1 MTTMTEPLPAGP
13 IQTDPASLLVTQ
25 TRRRVERLI
34 SKIEE
39 LRARAV
45 ALEQN
50 HLDEILRIEPS
61 YQASAR
67 NLLHYLALRQVD
79 LRPLQDELTALGLTS
94 LGSREAHTLASL
106 DALLL
111 ALHALA
117 GRAWQPAYPVL
128 PPASMADGSIMLDYH
143 SQLLLGSSAGKRSV
157 RIMVTMPSEAS
168 WDYLLVRNLL
178 AAGMD
183 VMRINCAHDDET
195 AWLGMVNNLRRA
207 ERELGRTA
215 KIYADLAGPKL
226 RTGGIEPI
234 GRVVKFRPRRNLRGE
249 VIEPAQVWLTPA
261 DAPEA
266 APPGV
271 PTTLPIERAVIEPS
285 QPGDVI
291 EFKDTRAKHRE
302 LLVIQAAG
310 DSRLASAS
318 KTAYV
323 EQGMPARLV
332 RDSEALAE
340 GVFGPLPD
348 VVAPLELA
356 VGDRLVL
363 TREGVPGRAAVRD
376 AEGNVVEPARIPCS
390 LDAAFESAEPGQIIR
405 FDDGKIGSRVLS
417 NDGQEIVVQISYTGP
432 RTAKLRPEKGIN
444 LPDTALAISALTDKD
459 LHDLEFLVKYVDMV
473 GLSFVRTPEDV
484 LLLEERLEAL
494 GGSEIG
500 VVLKVENREAFENL
514 PRLLLTAMHSPP
526 VGVMVARGDLAVEV
540 GFERLAE
547 VQEEILW
554 LCEAAHVPVIWATQ
568 VLEGLAKTGSPTRA
582 EVSDAVMSGRAEA
595 VMLNKGPYIVE
606 AVRFLNGVLERMHAH
621 QHKRRSMLRK
631 LSVSELA

>member
-1 MTTMTEPLPAGP
+1 MTITTDPLPTEPGQPDLAA
-13 IQTDPASLLVTQ
+13 IVANQ
-25 TRRRVERLI
+25 TRRRAERLI
-34 SKIEE
+34 GKIEE
-39 LRARAV
+39 LRARAI
-45 ALEQN
+45 ALEQS
-50 HLDEILRIEPS
+50 HLDEILRIAPS

-79 LRPLQDELTALGLTS
+79 LRPLQAELAALGLTS
-94 LGSREAHTLASL
+94 LGGREAQTLSSL
-106 DALLL
+106 DALLR
-111 ALHALA
+111 ALYALA
-117 GRAWQPAYPVL
+117 GRVWQPDQ
-128 PPASMADGSIMLDYH
+128 PPAPLLSMDDGTIVLDYH
-143 SQLLLGSSAGKRSV
+143 SELLLGSPAGKRSV

-183 VMRINCAHDDET
+183 VMRINCAHDDEH

-226 RTGGIEPI
+226 RTGAIEPI

-249 VIEPAQVWLTPA
+249 VVEPAQIWLTPA
-261 DAPEA
+261 GAPEA
-266 APPGV
+266 APPGIA
-271 PTTLPIERAVIEPS
+271 PTLPIERHVLEPA

-291 EFKDTRAKHRE
+291 QFKDTRGKHRD
-302 LLVIQAAG
+302 LLIVQAVG
-310 DSRLASAS
+310 ESRLATAV

-332 RDSEALAE
+332 RDGEALAE
-340 GVFGPLPD
+340 GLFGLLPD

-356 VGDRLVL
+356 VGDLLVL
-363 TREGVPGRAAVRD
+363 TREGIPGRAAVRD
-376 AEGNVVEPARIPCS
+376 AEGQVVEPARIPCS
-390 LDAAFESAEPGQIIR
+390 LDAAFESAEPGHIIR
-405 FDDGKIGSRVLS
+405 FDDGKIGSRVVS
-417 NDGQEIVVQISYTGP
+417 NDGDEIVVQISYTGP
-432 RTAKLRPEKGIN
+432 RMARLRPEKGIN

-459 LHDLEFLVKYVDMV
+459 LRDLEFLVRHVNMV

-484 LLLEERLEAL
+484 FQLEQRLEEL

-514 PRLLLTAMHSPP
+514 PRLLLTAMYSPP

-631 LSVSELA
+631 LSVSEQV

>member
-1 MTTMTEPLPAGP
+1 MTITTDPPPTEPGQP
-13 IQTDPASLLVTQ
+13 DPAAIVANQ
-25 TRRRVERLI
+25 TRRRAERLI
-34 SKIEE
+34 GKIEE
-39 LRARAV
+39 LRARAI
-45 ALEQN
+45 ALEHT
-50 HLDEILRIEPS
+50 HLDQILRIEPS

-79 LRPLQDELTALGLTS
+79 LRPLQTELAALGLTS
-94 LGSREAHTLASL
+94 LGGREAQTLSSL
-106 DALLL
+106 DALLM
-111 ALHALA
+111 ALYALA
-117 GRAWQPAYPVL
+117 GRSWQPDQ
-128 PPASMADGSIMLDYH
+128 PPAPLLSMDDGTIVLDYH
-143 SQLLLGSSAGKRSV
+143 SQLLLGSPAGKRSV

-183 VMRINCAHDDET
+183 VMRINCAHDDEH

-226 RTGGIEPI
+226 RTGAIEPI

-261 DAPEA
+261 GAPET
-266 APPGV
+266 APQGV
-271 PTTLPIERAVIEPS
+271 PTTLPIERQVLEPA
-285 QPGDVI
+285 QPGDVV
-291 EFKDTRAKHRE
+291 EFKDTRAKHRD
-302 LLVIQAAG
+302 LLIVQAIG
-310 DSRLASAS
+310 DSRLATAV

-332 RDSEALAE
+332 RDGEALAE

-356 VGDRLVL
+356 VGDLLVL
-363 TREGVPGRAAVRD
+363 TREGIPGRAAVRD

-390 LDAAFESAEPGQIIR
+390 LDAAFESTEPSQIIR
-405 FDDGKIGSRVLS
+405 FDDGKIGSRVVS
-417 NDGQEIVVQISYTGP
+417 NDGEEIVVQISYTGP
-432 RTAKLRPEKGIN
+432 RMAKLRPEKGIN
-444 LPDTALAISALTDKD
+444 LPDTALAISALTEKD

-484 LLLEERLEAL
+484 FQLEQRLEEL

-514 PRLLLTAMHSPP
+514 PRLLLTAMYSPP

-631 LSVSELA
+631 LSISEQV